1 MHIAIAMTKIT
12 RNLLVITF
20 TLIGKGTQT
29 SEEILKE
36 TLKHANIFLF
46 FFFEFYDFFLFK
58 RFNRYKGTQ
67 IH

>member
-1 MHIAIAMTKIT
+1 MHIAIAIAMTKIT

-46 FFFEFYDFFLFK
+46 FLNFMISFFLNDLIGI
-58 RFNRYKGTQ
+58 RVHR
-67 IH
+67 H